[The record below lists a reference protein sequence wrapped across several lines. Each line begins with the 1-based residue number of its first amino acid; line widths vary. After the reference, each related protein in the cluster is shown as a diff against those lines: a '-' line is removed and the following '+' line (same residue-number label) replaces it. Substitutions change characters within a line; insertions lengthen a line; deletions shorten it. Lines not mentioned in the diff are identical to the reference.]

1 MRRLSITLIILAILM
16 NFALLFVSAQIIDV
30 SIDGNSTVYM
40 CYPYDYNVTIRNNS
54 VNQSATNI
62 NYTIILPEGFNTTD
76 PLTGNI
82 PSLGPGSSNKIKIQV
97 NTFCDVEGGNISVN
111 GTYDYNNSHDT
122 LSATKPITLY
132 KGAVTIEKT
141 PSTQDATLEENV
153 SWTITVKSSG
163 LGPIKN
169 VIITDTLGQGLEY
182 SSSSPAG
189 ISDPSGTY
197 KWTSNE
203 IPALSFM
210 NPNDEVKIEL
220 KAKVI
225 KCNNLT
231 NIAKVTWGCDG
242 GGECESQETI
252 ASIAFQPNPPKID
265 YTLPSFNLNYCGT
278 GNNFTIPITNTGGTA
293 YDFNLS
299 ADFGP
304 LTVTNIT
311 SPSDASYSG
320 GKFILGDVP
329 NGTTDLTFDLAPTG
343 NWCSD
348 LPSGEVIFEPDYL
361 YCETNF
367 LPPVK
372 IGNYFVTGIPS
383 LSVSKTGAPGSMY
396 LGETITYN
404 IVASYSGPL
413 SCNGSTTSNILIVD
427 TIPAGFSIDDDGG
440 GIVSGNKI
448 TWNVDPATGLNT
460 TVVLQSP
467 DYGNCNYC
475 YTTAINTVNA
485 TLTDCC
491 GCVRTAS
498 SSQTTYLECS
508 KTVTSTKTAS
518 SNYNFEKCTPIE
530 YKNIYQFPDDGFWDD
545 VNISSLKFREELPNN
560 QVLVSPVK
568 ITIDSCSVNYTPPVS
583 SNLDVNFSDTVLQ
596 NLISNTCSLDLN
608 TTTVRNKEI
617 TIEYNLSN
625 QKLSQP
631 ICESH
636 YTFFDWSL
644 LNTGKSSGGGD
655 CYDNSM
661 QIRNG
666 VFVTVNGADINVNL
680 SNLPTIID
688 RCGTYIVTLNINRNS
703 IGGAYDVNVSFPTNN
718 YHVNN
723 ITINGGSP
731 NQISGSNGYEWRYGD
746 FFVNNTSASIDLN
759 VTKRCDSNGQMTANV
774 VWHDKCNNDAPDNI
788 CSDSTSLTPRLVLSG
803 NVCLMKV
810 PELLWATTD
819 EVTWKLCLTNAGSG
833 GSYNVWLED
842 KLESGLSYNSSSGT
856 YSQVIINQD
865 RNGNPINGATWFIP
879 KIDAGDRTEILLTAN
894 IDACTNLTNNASTSA
909 GCLGVDCQPIET
921 ANSEVRIPP
930 SEAITAN
937 NVPESINMCGE
948 EEVTVIVKNTE
959 LTHVY
964 DVNVTASL
972 PTGITYVS
980 GTSPD
985 PENPSNNPLRWTKA
999 QIPGLEDLAPSSEIA
1014 ITFKIRSS
1022 CNMPSSGNIIS
1033 QATYK
1038 SPCNN
1043 VKSSPEV
1050 VSQIISRTPA
1060 LSISKQGR
1068 NHTTGTS
1075 FANSVAAS
1083 PGDIVEWKID
1093 ITNSGS
1099 AAATN
1104 VEFYDD
1110 LPSNMTLGGISTSQY
1125 PNTGTT
1131 PSGSGN
1137 LSDPWKHGTLSNV
1150 SGSNAATYY
1159 IWGTVNENSC
1169 GDATTNIAYVRY
1181 GCDNPSCRFNFIP
1194 SSSRSLR
1201 TRPNFSISQHI
1212 GTFTTCDGII
1222 TINVRNNPGYPT
1234 AYNVIL
1240 TSDLPPGFIFDSMII
1255 GPDPTPNPPADL
1267 SKPIWSLGN
1276 MNASGTNTVI
1286 QFRVKNDGLSCDTVT
1301 PGTNN
1306 VRIDYQ
1312 DSCHNSLNASNTSPT
1327 ITPLRPIISVSK
1339 TPALQ
1344 PVPPGGTGSWIIT
1357 VTNTGNTPAYNVTVI
1372 DTLSA
1377 EWETPIV
1384 AGNGTNGET
1393 PIVSGDTITWN
1404 IPGPIAQSG
1413 GTWSATLSAKL
1424 KGDAGTGTNGVI
1436 VVGKCSNGCI
1446 YSSATDS
1453 ARIINIQGLFKE
1465 SEKKKATIGEEVV
1478 FDLAVVYSGVG
1489 SNYTNTT
1496 IVDHLPDG
1504 IEYISHT
1511 YTDTFG
1517 GAIQEFNQN
1526 GQVLTWKLGTPLGAP
1541 NRDFVGPN
1549 NVLIKITGRIKNILP
1564 DNVRDVTLVNNAN
1577 TSFIQDGA
1585 PYNISDLDDVRI
1597 IEPTLTIE
1605 KHGDKN
1611 EGLPGENVHYT
1622 ITVRNTGNSS
1632 AYDAVI
1638 QDHIPPDLILVGGSI
1653 TSSPTAYN
1661 TMVIGDIIQWE
1672 YLSIPPN
1679 DSVTLEYDAT
1689 IPPQGGSFKNTVTN
1703 TEYWS
1708 LPSGNEGRRQYGP
1721 NSDDWNVIAPGTD
1734 LQKVTLNTD
1743 INVPSPGGIVY
1754 FRLTITNTGAM
1765 NLNPVKLNDYLPDG
1779 LTYMPGSSIVG
1790 GLSYE
1795 PDSITG
1801 SPQILTWNN
1810 IGSMDPT
1817 DTIIVEFQATVDA
1830 GRIGTFINRAEV
1842 IGTSRIGDV
1851 TDSDTSTVGVKGPA
1865 INITKSVD
1873 PPWGRNGF
1881 NNEFTLLIKNTG
1893 EVILNPVTV
1902 TDTLPKGLTYANL
1915 ASIIPDSVVVNADGT
1930 TTIKWNDIGPLAV
1943 GESKTIKFSA
1953 KFNGQEVNSINH
1965 ATTEGWPPNGDPVS
1979 NDDQVE
1985 IQKHPG
1991 INPKET
1997 LRIITKS
2004 YMKRCDLCYTQEL
2017 IREAKLLISKQI
2029 THVEE
2034 DNACCMPEDIIEELK
2049 IETVRK
2055 GLDKDP
2061 RYIKALTL
2069 LEKSERLCR
2078 EANEAFSKGNYGLA
2092 QRLTK
2097 EKCEAIAEA
2106 IKLMIEVLSFK

>member
-54 VNQSATNI
+54 VNQSVTNI
-62 NYTIILPEGFNTTD
+62 NYVVTLPVGFNTTD
-76 PLTGNI
+76 PLTYNVL
-82 PSLGPGSSNKIKIQV
+82 SLGPGLTNKIKIHV

-111 GTYDYNNSHDT
+111 GTYDYNNSQDT

-141 PSTQDATLEENV
+141 PSTQNATLEEDV
-153 SWTITVKSSG
+153 SWTITIKSSG

-169 VIITDTLGQGLEY
+169 VIITDTLGSGLQY
-182 SSSSPAG
+182 ISSSPEGAL
-189 ISDPSGTY
+189 DAPGTY

-203 IPALSFM
+203 IPALSLM

-242 GGECESQETI
+242 GGECETQETI

-265 YTLPSFNLNYCGT
+265 YTLPSFDLTYCGT
-278 GNNFTIPITNTGGTA
+278 ENNFTIPITNTGGTA

-304 LTVTNIT
+304 LTITNIT
-311 SPSDASYSG
+311 SPSGASYSG
-320 GKFILGDVP
+320 GKFILGNVP
-329 NGTTDLTFDLAPTG
+329 NGTTNLTFDLTPTG

-348 LPSGEVIFEPDYL
+348 LPSGEVIFEPYYL
-361 YCETNF
+361 YCGTNF

-396 LGETITYN
+396 LGGTISYN

-413 SCNGSTTSNILIVD
+413 NCNSSTTSNILVVD
-427 TIPAGFSIDDDGG
+427 TIPVGFSIVNDGG
-440 GIVSGNKI
+440 GAVSGNKI
-448 TWNVDPATGLNT
+448 TWDVDPATGLNT

-485 TLTDCC
+485 TITDCC

-498 SSQTTYLECS
+498 SSQSTYLQCS
-508 KTVTSTKTAS
+508 ETVTSTKTAS

-530 YKNIYQFPDDGFWDD
+530 YKNTYQFPDDEFWDD
-545 VNISSLKFREELPNN
+545 VNISSLKFREELTNN

-568 ITIDSCSVNYTPPVS
+568 ITIGSCSVDYTPLVS
-583 SNLDVNFSDTVLQ
+583 SYLDVNFSDTVLQ
-596 NLISNTCSLDLN
+596 NLILNTCSLDLN

-631 ICESH
+631 ICESS
-636 YTFFDWSL
+636 YTFFDWSI
-644 LNTGKSSGGGD
+644 LNTGKSSGVGD

-666 VFVTVNGADINVNL
+666 VFVTVNGAEVNVNL

-703 IGGAYDVNVSFPTNN
+703 IGGAYNVNVSFPTNN

-731 NQISGSNGYEWRYGD
+731 NQISGPNGYEWRYGD

-774 VWHDKCNNDAPDNI
+774 VWNDKCNNDAPDNI
-788 CSDSTSLTPRLVLSG
+788 CRGSTSLTPRLILSG
-803 NVCLMKV
+803 NLCLMKV

-819 EVTWKLCLTNAGSG
+819 EVTWRLCLTNAGSG

-842 KLESGLSYNSSSGT
+842 KLGSGLSYNSSTGT
-856 YSQVIINQD
+856 YSQVKINQD

-894 IDACTNLTNNASTSA
+894 IGACTNLTNNASTSA
-909 GCLGVDCQPIET
+909 GCLGEDCQEIKE

-937 NVPESINMCGE
+937 NVPESISMCSE

-1014 ITFKIRSS
+1014 ITFKIRSN
-1022 CNMPSSGNIIS
+1022 CDMPSSGNIIS

-1038 SPCNN
+1038 SPCND

-1050 VSQIISRTPA
+1050 ASQIISRTPA
-1060 LSISKQGR
+1060 LSISKHGR
-1068 NHTTGTS
+1068 NHTTGS
-1075 FANSVAAS
+1075 LFASSVSAE
-1083 PGDIVEWKID
+1083 PGDIVEWRLI
-1093 ITNSGS
+1093 ISNNGS

-1104 VEFYDD
+1104 VEFYDV
-1110 LPSNMTLGGISTSQY
+1110 LPSNMNFGGISTSQY

-1131 PSGSGN
+1131 PSGSGT
-1137 LSDPWKHGTLSNV
+1137 SADPWKHGTLSNV

-1159 IWGTVNENSC
+1159 IWGTVKEEGC
-1169 GDATTNIAYVRY
+1169 VGVTTNIAYVRY
-1181 GCDNPSCRFNFIP
+1181 GCDNPYCRFNFIP
-1194 SSSRSLR
+1194 SSSRSLM
-1201 TRPNFSISQHI
+1201 TRPNFSISQNI
-1212 GTFTTCDGII
+1212 GTFTTCDGTI
-1222 TINVRNNPGYPT
+1222 TINVRNNIGYPT

-1240 TSDLPPGFIFDSMII
+1240 TSDLPPGFIFDSMIT

-1267 SKPIWSLGN
+1267 SKPIWSLGD

-1286 QFRVKNDGLSCDTVT
+1286 QFKVKNDGLSCDTVT

-1312 DSCHNSLNASNTSPT
+1312 NKCGNDLNASNTSPT

-1344 PVPPGGTGSWIIT
+1344 PVPPGGIGSWAIT
-1357 VTNTGNTPAYNVTVI
+1357 VTNTGNTPAYNVIVT

-1377 EWETPIV
+1377 DWETPIV

-1393 PIVSGDTITWN
+1393 PIVSGNTITWH

-1424 KGDAGTGTNGVI
+1424 KGDAGTGTNGVE
-1436 VVGKCSNGCI
+1436 VKGECSNGCI
-1446 YSSATDS
+1446 YSSATDD

-1465 SEKKKATIGEEVV
+1465 SEKKRATIGEEVV

-1511 YTDTFG
+1511 YTDTYG
-1517 GAIQEFNQN
+1517 GTIQQFNQN

-1541 NRDFVGPN
+1541 NRNFVGPN

-1564 DNVRDVTLVNNAN
+1564 DNVRDVILVNNAN

-1638 QDHIPPDLILVGGSI
+1638 QDKIPSGLILVGGSI
-1653 TSSPTAYN
+1653 TSFPTAYN

-1679 DSVTLEYDAT
+1679 YSVTLEYDAT
-1689 IPPQGGSFKNTVTN
+1689 IPPQGGSFTNTVTN

-1743 INVPSPGGIVY
+1743 INVPSPGGQST
-1754 FRLTITNTGAM
+1754 L
-1765 NLNPVKLNDYLPDG
+1765 G
-1779 LTYMPGSSIVG
+1779 LLSQIPG
-1790 GLSYE
+1790 L
-1795 PDSITG
+1795 
-1801 SPQILTWNN
+1801 
-1810 IGSMDPT
+1810 
-1817 DTIIVEFQATVDA
+1817 
-1830 GRIGTFINRAEV
+1830 
-1842 IGTSRIGDV
+1842 
-1851 TDSDTSTVGVKGPA
+1851 
-1865 INITKSVD
+1865 
-1873 PPWGRNGF
+1873 
-1881 NNEFTLLIKNTG
+1881 
-1893 EVILNPVTV
+1893 
-1902 TDTLPKGLTYANL
+1902 
-1915 ASIIPDSVVVNADGT
+1915 
-1930 TTIKWNDIGPLAV
+1930 
-1943 GESKTIKFSA
+1943 
-1953 KFNGQEVNSINH
+1953 
-1965 ATTEGWPPNGDPVS
+1965 
-1979 NDDQVE
+1979 
-1985 IQKHPG
+1985 
-1991 INPKET
+1991 
-1997 LRIITKS
+1997 
-2004 YMKRCDLCYTQEL
+2004 
-2017 IREAKLLISKQI
+2017 
-2029 THVEE
+2029 
-2034 DNACCMPEDIIEELK
+2034 
-2049 IETVRK
+2049 
-2055 GLDKDP
+2055 
-2061 RYIKALTL
+2061 
-2069 LEKSERLCR
+2069 
-2078 EANEAFSKGNYGLA
+2078 
-2092 QRLTK
+2092 
-2097 EKCEAIAEA
+2097 
-2106 IKLMIEVLSFK
+2106 

>member
-1 MRRLSITLIILAILM
+1 MKKLSIFLTILVFLI
-16 NFALLFVSAQIIDV
+16 NFSLLFVSAQIIDV

-40 CYPYDYNVTIRNNS
+40 CYPYDYNVTLRNNS

-62 NYTIILPEGFNTTD
+62 NYVITLPIGFNTTD
-76 PLTGNI
+76 PLAYNI
-82 PSLGPGSSNKIKIQV
+82 SSLGPGISNKIKIHVDTLCSAQ
-97 NTFCDVEGGNISVN
+97 GGNISVN
-111 GTYDYNNSHDT
+111 GTYDYNNTHAIFT
-122 LSATKPITLY
+122 TTKPISLY
-132 KGAVTIEKT
+132 QGAVTIEKT
-141 PSTQDATLEENV
+141 PSTQNATLEENV
-153 SWTITVKSSG
+153 SWTITVKSTG
-163 LGPIKN
+163 LGPIEN
-169 VIITDTLGQGLEY
+169 VLITDTLGQGLKY
-182 SSSSPAG
+182 ISSSPAG
-189 ISDPSGTY
+189 ALDSPGTY

-203 IPALSFM
+203 VPALSHM

-225 KCNNLT
+225 ECNNLT
-231 NIAKVTWGCDG
+231 NLAKVSWGCEPG
-242 GGECESQETI
+242 CLGQETI

-265 YTLPSFNLNYCGT
+265 YILPTFNLTYCGT
-278 GNNFTIPITNTGGTA
+278 GNKFTIPITNTGGTA

-311 SPSDASYSG
+311 SPSGASYSG
-320 GKFILGDVP
+320 GKFILGNVP
-329 NGTTDLTFDLAPTG
+329 NGTTNLTFDLTPMG
-343 NWCSD
+343 SWCSD
-348 LPSGEVIFEPDYL
+348 LPSGVVIFEPRYL

-372 IGNYFVTGIPS
+372 IGSYSVTGIPS
-383 LSVSKTGAPGSMY
+383 ISVSKTGAPGSMY
-396 LGETITYN
+396 LGGTITYN
-404 IVASYSGPL
+404 IVASYSGPI
-413 SCNGSTTSNILIVD
+413 SCNNSTTSNILVVD
-427 TIPAGFSIDDDGG
+427 TIPAGFSIVNNGG
-440 GIVSGNKI
+440 GTVSGNKI
-448 TWNVDPATGLNT
+448 TWNVGPATGLNT

-467 DYGNCNYC
+467 RYIGNCNYC

-485 TLTDCC
+485 TITDCC

-498 SSQTTYLECS
+498 SSQSTYLQCS
-508 KTVTSTKTAS
+508 ETVTSTKTAS

-530 YKNIYQFPDDGFWDD
+530 YKNTYQFPDNNFWDD
-545 VNISSLKFREELPNN
+545 VNISSLEFREELPNN

-583 SNLDVNFSDTVLQ
+583 SYLDVNFSDTVLQ
-596 NLISNTCSLDLN
+596 NLMWATCSLDSN
-608 TTTVRNKEI
+608 TTSVRSKKI

-625 QKLSQP
+625 QKLSEP
-631 ICESH
+631 ICASSH
-636 YTFFDWSL
+636 TFFDWSI
-644 LNTGKSSGGGD
+644 LNTGKSSSGGD

-666 VFVTVNGADINVNL
+666 VFVTINGADVNVNL
-680 SNLPTIID
+680 SNLPTVID
-688 RCGTYIVTLNINRNS
+688 RCGTYIVTLNISRDS

-718 YHVNN
+718 YNIN
-723 ITINGGSP
+723 AITINGGSP
-731 NQISGSNGYEWRYGD
+731 NQILGPNGYEWKYGD
-746 FFVNNTSASIDLN
+746 FFANNTSASIDLN

-774 VWHDKCNNDAPDNI
+774 VWHDRCNNDAPDNI
-788 CSDSTSLTPRLVLSG
+788 CSDSTSSTPRLILSG

-819 EVTWKLCLTNAGSG
+819 KATWKLCLTNAGSG
-833 GSYNVWLED
+833 GGYNVWLED
-842 KLESGLSYNSSSGT
+842 KLGSGLSYNSSTGT
-856 YSQVIINQD
+856 YSQVTINKD

-879 KIDAGDRTEILLTAN
+879 KIDAGDRTEILLTVN
-894 IDACTNLTNNASTSA
+894 IDACSNLTNNASTSA
-909 GCLGVDCQPIET
+909 GCLGVDCQPIKT
-921 ANSEVRIPP
+921 DNSSIRIPP

-937 NVPESINMCGE
+937 HIPGSINMCGE
-948 EEVTVIVKNTE
+948 ENVTIIVKNTE
-959 LTHVY
+959 LTYVY

-972 PTGITYVS
+972 PTGIIYVS
-980 GTSPD
+980 GTSPN
-985 PENPSNNPLRWTKA
+985 PENPNSNPLRWTKS
-999 QIPGLEDLAPSSEIA
+999 QISGLEALAPSSEIA
-1014 ITFKIRSS
+1014 INFKIRSS
-1022 CNMPSSGNIIS
+1022 CNMPSSGNFIS

-1038 SPCNN
+1038 SPCNA
-1043 VKSSPEV
+1043 VKISTQEI
-1050 VSQIISRTPA
+1050 SQIVRRTPT
-1060 LSISKQGR
+1060 LSISKHGR

-1075 FANSVAAS
+1075 FADNVAAE
-1083 PGDIVEWKID
+1083 PGNIVEWRLV

-1104 VEFYDD
+1104 VEFYDV
-1110 LPSNMTLGGISTSQY
+1110 LPSNMTFGGISTSQY
-1125 PNTGTT
+1125 PAVGTI
-1131 PSGSGN
+1131 PSGSET
-1137 LSDPWKHGTLSNV
+1137 LADPWKHGTLSNV

-1159 IWGTVNENSC
+1159 VWGTVNAGGC
-1169 GDATTNIAYVRY
+1169 QAATTNIAHVRY
-1181 GCDNPSCRFNFIP
+1181 GCDNPDCRFNFIS

-1201 TRPNFSISQHI
+1201 TRPNFVRSQTI

-1222 TINVRNNPGYPT
+1222 TINLRNDSGYPT
-1234 AYNVIL
+1234 AYNVFV
-1240 TSDLPPGFIFDSMII
+1240 TSTLPPGYIYDSMIT
-1255 GPDPTPNPPADL
+1255 GPNPTPNPPSNPAQ
-1267 SKPIWSLGN
+1267 PIWSLGN
-1276 MNASGTNTVI
+1276 MAASGANTVL
-1286 QFRVKNDGLSCDTVT
+1286 QFRVKNDGLSCGTVT

-1312 DSCHNSLNASNTSPT
+1312 DSCHNPLSVSYTSPT
-1327 ITPLRPIISVSK
+1327 ITPLKPIISVSK

-1344 PVPPGGTGSWIIT
+1344 PVSPGGTGSWTIT
-1357 VTNTGNTPAYNVTVI
+1357 VTNIGNTPAYNVTVI
-1372 DTLSA
+1372 DTLSSD
-1377 EWETPIV
+1377 WETPIV

-1393 PIVSGDTITWN
+1393 PIVSGNTITWH

-1413 GTWSATLSAKL
+1413 GTWSATLSARL
-1424 KGDAGTGTNGVI
+1424 KGNAGTGTNGVI

-1465 SEKKKATIGEEVV
+1465 SEKEKATIGEEVV

-1517 GAIQEFNQN
+1517 GTIQQFNQN

-1541 NRDFVGPN
+1541 NRNFVGPN
-1549 NVLIKITGRIKNILP
+1549 NILIKITGRIKNILP

-1605 KHGDKN
+1605 KRGDKT

-1632 AYDAVI
+1632 AYDVVI
-1638 QDHIPPDLILVGGSI
+1638 QDQIPLGLILVGGSI

-1661 TMVIGDIIQWE
+1661 TMVFGDTIQWG
-1672 YLSIPPN
+1672 YLSITPN
-1679 DSVTLEYDAT
+1679 NSVTLEYDVT
-1689 IPPQGGSFKNTVTN
+1689 IPPQGGSFTNTVTN

-1721 NSDDWNVIAPGTD
+1721 LSDTWNVISPGTD

-1779 LTYMPGSSIVG
+1779 LTYRPGSSTVG
-1790 GLSYE
+1790 GVPHE

-1810 IGSMDPT
+1810 IGSMNPT

-1830 GRIGTFINRAEV
+1830 GRTGTFINRAEV

-1865 INITKSVD
+1865 INITKSVE
-1873 PPWGRNGF
+1873 PPWGKNGF
-1881 NNEFTLLIKNTG
+1881 NNEFTLVIKNTG
-1893 EVILNPVTV
+1893 EVMLNPVTV
-1902 TDTLPKGLTYANL
+1902 TDTLPIGLTYANL
-1915 ASIIPDSVVVNADGT
+1915 ASIIPDSVVLNADGT
-1930 TTIKWNDIGPLAV
+1930 TTIKWNNIGPLAV

-1953 KFNGQEVNSINH
+1953 KFNGQEINSINY
-1965 ATTEGWPPNGDPVS
+1965 AITEGWPPNGDPVS

-1991 INPKET
+1991 GSPKET
-1997 LRIITKS
+1997 LRVITKG

-2017 IREAKLLISKQI
+2017 IREAKLLISKQDI
-2029 THVEE
+2029 LVEE
-2034 DNACCMPEDIIEELK
+2034 DNICCKPEDIIEALK
-2049 IETVRK
+2049 IETIK
-2055 GLDKDP
+2055 NDLDKDP
-2061 RYIKALTL
+2061 RYIRALTL
-2069 LEKSERLCR
+2069 LENSERLCK
-2078 EANEAFSKGNYGLA
+2078 EANEAFAKGNYGLA

-2097 EKCEAIAEA
+2097 EKCEAITEA
-2106 IKLMIEVLSFK
+2106 MKLMIEVLSPK